1 MGRGLGPLPAL
12 GPAGLGGQGASPEAG
27 FLQAPPL
34 AAAKLPLSQADGNL
48 VPHSLPRR
56 REGFSLG
63 EKSVVGRCLV
73 RMPPHRREACSVGVP
88 EGEEVLGPRKPA
100 FGDRPF
106 CVRSLPR

>member
-12 GPAGLGGQGASPEAG
+12 GPAELGGQGASPEAG

-34 AAAKLPLSQADGNL
+34 AAAKLPRSQADGNL

-63 EKSVVGRCLV
+63 EKSVVGRARFECHPTGG
-73 RMPPHRREACSVGVP
+73 R
-88 EGEEVLGPRKPA
+88 PA
-100 FGDRPF
+100 
-106 CVRSLPR
+106 V